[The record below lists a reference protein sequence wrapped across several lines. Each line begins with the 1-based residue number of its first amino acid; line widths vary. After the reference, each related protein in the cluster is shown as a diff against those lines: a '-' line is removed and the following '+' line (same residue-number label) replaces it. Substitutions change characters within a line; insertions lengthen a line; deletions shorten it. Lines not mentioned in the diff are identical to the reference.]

1 MTIQTDT
8 KHKLMAPALGPAV
21 EDEKEV
27 SPTQRIE
34 QKRITVYTVSI
45 VLFSLNMAHLQY
57 TTDYD
62 DTDNF

>member
-1 MTIQTDT
+1 
-8 KHKLMAPALGPAV
+8 MASALGPAV